1 MFTKGPITRPLKL
14 FCPILA
20 VLLAPGG
27 IQAQEKTDVQPGAL
41 KQILDR
47 LDRLE
52 HENHDLA
59 DEVHALRT
67 ELAAARSQ
75 PAQKQPAEAE
85 TAQGQTATPSPLP
98 EAPPPEAP
106 LEERVQVAEQ
116 RAADLSQEKVE
127 ASQRFPISLTGMV
140 LFNAFLNGKNA
151 GGAENPTYASAVSGP
166 ATNGATIA
174 QTVLGLRYESPRALW
189 GAQVNGS
196 VFFDFYGGDGTSLD
210 HTARLRTAAIQLDW
224 TNTSV
229 MVGQDKPL
237 IAPRDP
243 FSLAQVGVSAFT
255 GAGNLW
261 LWSPQAKVEER
272 FKLGDNSGLR
282 AQIGLYEMGGT
293 YTYTEST
300 SYPNSV
306 VESSAG
312 PALEGRFEFWH
323 RFGEHTRI
331 ELAPGFHTA
340 QTTEDGVS
348 VPSRLFSFDWFAN
361 PWEKI
366 EFTGTFYDGENIA
379 GLGTIGPGYFVV
391 GPAQV
396 RPVQAMG
403 GWAQLAWLATPK
415 LTFHLIA
422 GQHNNQESE
431 VSEGLIYKNQGYAAN
446 LVYRLAPNVLFS
458 LEGMQVRTSWVG
470 SSGTRLNNHYDLGV
484 AYLF

>member
-1 MFTKGPITRPLKL
+1 MFTKRR
-14 FCPILA
+14 LA
-20 VLLAPGG
+20 LLTLLLASPG
-27 IQAQEKTDVQPGAL
+27 IRAQEKPDLQQGAL
-41 KQILDR
+41 QQILQR

-52 HENHDLA
+52 EENHKLT

-67 ELAAARSQ
+67 ELAAGRGQ
-75 PAQKQPAEAE
+75 PGEAQ
-85 TAQGQTATPSPLP
+85 TAQAPATTP
-98 EAPPPEAP
+98 PPPEAP

-116 RAADLSQEKVE
+116 RVSDLSQEKVE
-127 ASQRFPISLTGMV
+127 ASERFPISLAGMV

-151 GGAENPTYASAVSGP
+151 AGDQDPTTVSAASGST
-166 ATNGATIA
+166 TNGATVA
-174 QTVLGLRYESPRALW
+174 QTVLGLRYESPKALW
-189 GAQVNGS
+189 GAAVNGS
-196 VFFDFYGGDGTSLD
+196 VFFDFYGGTGTTLD

-224 TNTSV
+224 ANTSV

-243 FSLAQVGVSAFT
+243 FSLAQVGVAPFT
-255 GAGNLW
+255 DAGNLW
-261 LWSPQAKVEER
+261 LWSPQVKVEER
-272 FKLGDNSGLR
+272 FKFGDDSGLR
-282 AQIGLYEMGGT
+282 AQLGLYEMGQNTYDSGYLSSGT
-293 YTYTEST
+293 GSR
-300 SYPNSV
+300 S
-306 VESSAG
+306 G

-340 QTTEDGVS
+340 QTTDDGVS

-366 EFTGTFYDGENIA
+366 EFTGAFYNGENIS
-379 GLGTIGPGYFVV
+379 GLGTIGSGYYTSGPGYDL
-391 GPAQV
+391 GPALV
-396 RPVQAMG
+396 RPVQSIG
-403 GWAQLAWLATPK
+403 GWTQLAWLATPK

-422 GQHNNQESE
+422 GQHNNQATE

-458 LEGMQVRTSWVG
+458 LEGMQLRTSYVG
-470 SSGTRLNNHYDLGV
+470 TGTRLNNHYDLGV

>member
-1 MFTKGPITRPLKL
+1 MFTKRRLTRSIKVA
-14 FCPILA
+14 CPILTL
-20 VLLAPGG
+20 LLAPPGVR
-27 IQAQEKTDVQPGAL
+27 AQEKTDLQ
-41 KQILDR
+41 QILQR

-52 HENHDLA
+52 QENVKLA

-67 ELAAARSQ
+67 ELAAARGQ
-75 PAQKQPAEAE
+75 PSDAPAAAQSAQAPAA
-85 TAQGQTATPSPLP
+85 
-98 EAPPPEAP
+98 APV
-106 LEERVQVAEQ
+106 EERVQVAEQ

-127 ASQRFPISLTGMV
+127 ASQRFPVSLTGMV

-151 GGAENPTYASAVSGP
+151 AGDEDPTTASATSGHT
-166 ATNGATIA
+166 TNGATIA
-174 QTVLGLRYESPRALW
+174 QTVLGLRYESPKALW

-255 GAGNLW
+255 AAGNLW
-261 LWSPQAKVEER
+261 LWSPEVKVEER
-272 FKLGDNSGLR
+272 FKFGGDSGLR
-282 AQIGLYEMGGT
+282 AQLGLYEMGGT
-293 YTYTEST
+293 YTYTETT
-300 SYPNSV
+300 SYFNGS

-323 RFGEHTRI
+323 LFGEHTRI

-340 QTTEDGVS
+340 QTTENGVS

-366 EFTGTFYDGENIA
+366 EFTGAFYNGENIA
-379 GLGTIGPGYFVV
+379 GLGTIGPGYFVF
-391 GPAQV
+391 GTFV
-396 RPVQAMG
+396 RPVQSIG
-403 GWAQLAWLATPK
+403 GWTQLAWLATPK

-422 GQHNNQESE
+422 GQHNNQASE
-431 VSEGLIYKNQGYAAN
+431 VPDGLIYKNQGYAAN

-458 LEGMQVRTSWVG
+458 LEGMQLRTSYVG
-470 SSGTRLNNHYDLGV
+470 SGTRLNNHYDLGV

>member
-1 MFTKGPITRPLKL
+1 MVTKRCLPLSVKVV
-14 FCPILA
+14 CPILTL
-20 VLLAPGG
+20 LLAPLAVP
-27 IQAQEKTDVQPGAL
+27 AQEKTDLQQGTL
-41 KQILDR
+41 EQILER

-52 HENHDLA
+52 AENHKLA

-67 ELAAARSQ
+67 ELAAAKGPGLAQ
-75 PAQKQPAEAE
+75 PEQAQAA
-85 TAQGQTATPSPLP
+85 G
-98 EAPPPEAP
+98 APGPEAP

-151 GGAENPTYASAVSGP
+151 AGDENPTTVAATSGP
-166 ATNGATIA
+166 TTDGATVA
-174 QTVLGLRYESPRALW
+174 QTVLGLRFESPKALW

-210 HTARLRTAAIQLDW
+210 HTARLRTADIQFDW
-224 TNTSV
+224 ANTSV

-243 FSLAQVGVSAFT
+243 FSLAQVGVSPFT
-255 GAGNLW
+255 AAGNLW
-261 LWSPQAKVEER
+261 LWSPQVKVEER
-272 FKLGDNSGLR
+272 FKFGGDSGLR
-282 AQIGLYEMGGT
+282 AQIGMYEMGGT
-293 YTYTEST
+293 YMSESYTDNTIYS
-300 SYPNSV
+300 NS

-323 RFGEHTRI
+323 KFGERKRI

-340 QTTEDGVS
+340 QTTENGVA

-366 EFTGTFYDGENIA
+366 EFTGAFYNGENIA
-379 GLGTIGPGYFVV
+379 GLGTIGPGYFVLERT
-391 GPAQV
+391 QV
-396 RPVQAMG
+396 RPVQAIG
-403 GWAQLAWLATPK
+403 GWTQLAWLATPK

-422 GQHNNQESE
+422 GQQSNQASE
-431 VSEGLIYKNQGYAAN
+431 VPDGLIYKNQGYAAN

-458 LEGMQVRTSWVG
+458 LEGMQLRTSYMG
-470 SSGTRLNNHYDLGV
+470 SGTRLNNHYDLGV

>member
-1 MFTKGPITRPLKL
+1 MFTKRRLTRSMKVA
-14 FCPILA
+14 CPILTL
-20 VLLAPGG
+20 LLAPPGVR
-27 IQAQEKTDVQPGAL
+27 AQEKTDLQ
-41 KQILDR
+41 QILQR

-52 HENHDLA
+52 QENLKLA

-67 ELAAARSQ
+67 ELAASRGQ
-75 PAQKQPAEAE
+75 PVE
-85 TAQGQTATPSPLP
+85 GQSTPP
-98 EAPPPEAP
+98 PPPEAP
-106 LEERVQVAEQ
+106 VEERVQVAEQ
-116 RAADLSQEKVE
+116 RVADLSQEKVE
-127 ASQRFPISLTGMV
+127 ASQRFPVSLTGMV

-151 GGAENPTYASAVSGP
+151 AGDEDPTTASATSGHT
-166 ATNGATIA
+166 TNGATIA
-174 QTVLGLRYESPRALW
+174 QTVLGLRYESPKALW

-196 VFFDFYGGDGTSLD
+196 VFFDFDGGDGTSLD

-224 TNTSV
+224 LNTSV

-255 GAGNLW
+255 AAGNLW
-261 LWSPQAKVEER
+261 LWSPEVKVEER
-272 FKLGDNSGLR
+272 FKFGSDSGLR
-282 AQIGLYEMGGT
+282 AQLGLYEMGGT
-293 YTYTEST
+293 YTYTQTT
-300 SYPNSV
+300 SYFNGS

-331 ELAPGFHTA
+331 EFAPGFHTA
-340 QTTEDGVS
+340 QTTENGVS

-366 EFTGTFYDGENIA
+366 EFTGAFYNGENIA
-379 GLGTIGPGYFVV
+379 GLGTIGPGYFVF
-391 GPAQV
+391 GTFV
-396 RPVQAMG
+396 RPVQSIG
-403 GWAQLAWLATPK
+403 GWTQLAWLATPK

-422 GQHNNQESE
+422 GQHNNQASE
-431 VSEGLIYKNQGYAAN
+431 VSDGLIYKNQGYAAN

-458 LEGMQVRTSWVG
+458 LEGMQLRTSYVG
-470 SSGTRLNNHYDLGV
+470 TGTRLNNHYDLGV

>member
-1 MFTKGPITRPLKL
+1 MFTKRPFTRSIKVACPLFTL
-14 FCPILA
+14 
-20 VLLAPGG
+20 LLASPG
-27 IQAQEKTDVQPGAL
+27 IQAQEKTDLEQGAL
-41 KQILDR
+41 KQILQR

-52 HENHDLA
+52 QENHELA

-67 ELAAARSQ
+67 ELAATRRQ
-75 PAQKQPAEAE
+75 PAQTQPEQTSPGGVQQAE
-85 TAQGQTATPSPLP
+85 TPPGAPLSP
-98 EAPPPEAP
+98 EAPID
-106 LEERVQVAEQ
+106 ERVQVAEQ
-116 RAADLSQEKVE
+116 RVADLSQEKVE
-127 ASQRFPISLTGMV
+127 ASQRFPVSLSGMV

-151 GGAENPTYASAVSGP
+151 AGDENPITASASSGP
-166 ATNGATIA
+166 TTNGATIA
-174 QTVLGLRYESPRALW
+174 QTVLGLRYESPKALW
-189 GAQVNGS
+189 GAEVNGS
-196 VFFDFYGGDGTSLD
+196 VFFDFYGGDGTSLG
-210 HTARLRTAAIQLDW
+210 HVARLRTASIQLDW

-243 FSLAQVGVSAFT
+243 FSLAQVGVSPFT

-272 FKLGDNSGLR
+272 FKFGADTGLR
-282 AQIGLYEMGGT
+282 AQLGLYEMGGT
-293 YTYTEST
+293 YADAAI
-300 SYPNSV
+300 YPGPTV
-306 VESSAG
+306 ASSSG
-312 PALEGRFEFWH
+312 PAVEGRFEFWH
-323 RFGEHTRI
+323 TFGEHTRI

-366 EFTGTFYDGENIA
+366 EFTGSFYNGENIA
-379 GLGTIGPGYFVV
+379 GLGTIGPGYFVW
-391 GPAQV
+391 GSLV
-396 RPVQAMG
+396 RPVQSIG

-422 GQHNNQESE
+422 GQHNNQASE
-431 VSEGLIYKNQGYAAN
+431 VSDGLIYKNQGYAAN

-458 LEGMQVRTSWVG
+458 LEGMQLRTSYAG
-470 SSGTRLNNHYDLGV
+470 SGTRLNNHYDLGV

>member
-1 MFTKGPITRPLKL
+1 
-14 FCPILA
+14 
-20 VLLAPGG
+20 VN
-27 IQAQEKTDVQPGAL
+27 
-41 KQILDR
+41 QILQR

-52 HENHDLA
+52 EENHKLA

-67 ELAAARSQ
+67 ELATARAQ
-75 PAQKQPAEAE
+75 PAPA
-85 TAQGQTATPSPLP
+85 QTAVAATQ
-98 EAPPPEAP
+98 PPEAP
-106 LEERVQVAEQ
+106 LEERVEVAEQ

-151 GGAENPTYASAVSGP
+151 AGNESPTSVAATSGS
-166 ATNGATIA
+166 TTDGATVA
-174 QTVLGLRYESPRALW
+174 QTVLGLRFESPKALW

-196 VFFDFYGGDGTSLD
+196 VFFDFYGGEGTSLD
-210 HTARLRTAAIQLDW
+210 HTARLRTADIQLDW

-243 FSLAQVGVSAFT
+243 FSLAQVGVSPFT

-261 LWSPQAKVEER
+261 LWSPQVKVEER
-272 FKLGDNSGLR
+272 FKFGEESGLR

-293 YTYTEST
+293 YMTEAYTDST
-300 SYPNSV
+300 IYSNGA

-323 RFGEHTRI
+323 KFGEHTRI

-340 QTTEDGVS
+340 QTTENGIS

-366 EFTGTFYDGENIA
+366 EFTGAFYDGENIA
-379 GLGTIGPGYFVV
+379 GLGTIGPGYFVSSP
-391 GPAQV
+391 GSV
-396 RPVQAMG
+396 RPVQAIG
-403 GWAQLAWLATPK
+403 GWTQLAWLATPK
-415 LTFHLIA
+415 LSFHLIA
-422 GQHNNQESE
+422 GQHNNQASE
-431 VSEGLIYKNQGYAAN
+431 VAGGLIYKNQGYAAN
-446 LVYRLAPNVLFS
+446 LVYRLAPNVLLS
-458 LEGMQVRTSWVG
+458 LEGMQLRTSYVG
-470 SSGTRLNNHYDLGV
+470 SGTRLNNHYDLGV

>member
-1 MFTKGPITRPLKL
+1 MFTKRPLSRSIRVV
-14 FCPILA
+14 CPILT
-20 VLLAPGG
+20 LILAPPGVR
-27 IQAQEKTDVQPGAL
+27 AQEKPDLQQDAF
-41 KQILDR
+41 KQILQR

-52 HENHDLA
+52 EENHKLS

-67 ELAAARSQ
+67 ELAAAKG
-75 PAQKQPAEAE
+75 PPAEKQAVAGQP
-85 TAQGQTATPSPLP
+85 TQAQAADAPS
-98 EAPPPEAP
+98 EAP
-106 LEERVQVAEQ
+106 LQERVQVAEQ

-140 LFNAFLNGKNA
+140 LFNAFLNGKNTA
-151 GGAENPTYASAVSGP
+151 GDENPTYASAASGP
-166 ATNGATIA
+166 TTNGATIA
-174 QTVLGLRYESPRALW
+174 QTVLGLRFESPKALW

-210 HTARLRTAAIQLDW
+210 HIARLRTADIQFDW

-243 FSLAQVGVSAFT
+243 FSLAQVGVSPFT

-261 LWSPQAKVEER
+261 LWSPQVKVEER
-272 FKLGDNSGLR
+272 FKFGDNSGLR
-282 AQIGLYEMGGT
+282 AQLGLYEMGGT
-293 YTYTEST
+293 YMAGTYTDSAGYLGG
-300 SYPNSV
+300 S

-323 RFGEHTRI
+323 KFGEHKRI

-340 QTTEDGVS
+340 QTTEEGVS

-366 EFTGTFYDGENIA
+366 EFTGAFYSGENIA
-379 GLGTIGPGYFVV
+379 GLGAIGPGYFVS
-391 GPAQV
+391 GPTSV
-396 RPVQAMG
+396 RAVQAIG
-403 GWAQLAWLATPK
+403 GWTQLAWLATPK

-422 GQHNNQESE
+422 GQQSNQASE

-458 LEGMQVRTSWVG
+458 LEGMQLRTSYVDT
-470 SSGTRLNNHYDLGV
+470 GTRLNNHYDLGV

>member
-1 MFTKGPITRPLKL
+1 MSNNRPITGPLKT

-20 VLLAPGG
+20 VLLTPSG
-27 IQAQEKTDVQPGAL
+27 IQAQEKTDLQ
-41 KQILDR
+41 QILQR

-52 HENHDLA
+52 EENHKLA

-67 ELAAARSQ
+67 ELAAAIA
-75 PAQKQPAEAE
+75 P
-85 TAQGQTATPSPLP
+85 AQGQVAQS
-98 EAPPPEAP
+98 ASPPEAP

-116 RAADLSQEKVE
+116 RTADLSQEKVE
-127 ASQRFPISLTGMV
+127 ASQRFPISLTGML

-151 GGAENPTYASAVSGP
+151 AGNENPTAASAASGS

-174 QTVLGLRYESPRALW
+174 QTVLGLRYQSPKALW
-189 GAQVNGS
+189 GAAVNGS

-210 HTARLRTAAIQLDW
+210 HTARLRTAAVQLDW

-243 FSLAQVGVSAFT
+243 FSLAQVGVSPFT

-272 FKLGDNSGLR
+272 FKFGSDSGLR

-293 YTYTEST
+293 YTVTANTNYFDNSAESR
-300 SYPNSV
+300 S
-306 VESSAG
+306 G

-323 RFGEHTRI
+323 KFGEHTRI
-331 ELAPGFHTA
+331 ELAPGFHIA
-340 QTTEDGVS
+340 QTTESGVS

-366 EFTGTFYDGENIA
+366 EFTGAFYSGENIA
-379 GLGTIGPGYFVV
+379 GLGTIGPGYFGL
-391 GPAQV
+391 GPLV
-396 RPVQAMG
+396 RPVQSMG

-422 GQHNNQESE
+422 GQHNNQASE

-458 LEGMQVRTSWVG
+458 LEAMQLRTSYVAT
-470 SSGTRLNNHYDLGV
+470 GTRLNNHYDLGV

>member
-1 MFTKGPITRPLKL
+1 MV
-14 FCPILA
+14 CPI
-20 VLLAPGG
+20 VTLLFAPSGVR
-27 IQAQEKTDVQPGAL
+27 AQEKTDLQQDAL
-41 KQILDR
+41 KQILQR

-52 HENHDLA
+52 QENRKLT

-67 ELAAARSQ
+67 ELSAAKGPPEGQPVQAQ
-75 PAQKQPAEAE
+75 PAQAQTAGAPTGPAEA
-85 TAQGQTATPSPLP
+85 PLD
-98 EAPPPEAP
+98 EQ
-106 LEERVQVAEQ
+106 VQVAQQ
-116 RAADLSQEKVE
+116 RVADLSQEKVE

-151 GGAENPTYASAVSGP
+151 GGDENPTSASATSGP
-166 ATNGATIA
+166 TTDGATVA
-174 QTVLGLRYESPRALW
+174 QTVLGLRFESPKALW
-189 GAQVNGS
+189 GAAVNGS

-210 HTARLRTAAIQLDW
+210 HTVRLRTADIQFDW
-224 TNTSV
+224 ANTSV

-243 FSLAQVGVSAFT
+243 FSLAQVGVSPFT

-272 FKLGDNSGLR
+272 FKFGNASGLR
-282 AQIGLYEMGGT
+282 AQLGVYEMGGT
-293 YTYTEST
+293 YMSQTYTEST
-300 SYPNSV
+300 IYSSSSV
-306 VESSAG
+306 DSSAG

-323 RFGEHTRI
+323 KFGEHTRI

-340 QTTEDGVS
+340 QTTENGVS

-366 EFTGTFYDGENIA
+366 EFTGAFYNGENIA
-379 GLGTIGPGYFVV
+379 GLGTIGPGYLVL
-391 GPAQV
+391 GPELV
-396 RPVQAMG
+396 RPVQAIG
-403 GWAQLAWLATPK
+403 GWTQLAWLATPK

-422 GQHNNQESE
+422 GQHNNQASE

-458 LEGMQVRTSWVG
+458 LEGMQVRTSYVG
-470 SSGTRLNNHYDLGV
+470 TGTRLNNHYDLGV

>member
-1 MFTKGPITRPLKL
+1 
-14 FCPILA
+14 
-20 VLLAPGG
+20 V
-27 IQAQEKTDVQPGAL
+27 
-41 KQILDR
+41 
-47 LDRLE
+47 
-52 HENHDLA
+52 
-59 DEVHALRT
+59 
-67 ELAAARSQ
+67 S
-75 PAQKQPAEAE
+75 
-85 TAQGQTATPSPLP
+85 
-98 EAPPPEAP
+98 PPEAP
-106 LEERVQVAEQ
+106 LDERVQVAEQ
-116 RAADLSQEKVE
+116 RTADLSQEKVE

-151 GGAENPTYASAVSGP
+151 AGNENPTAASAAYGSP
-166 ATNGATIA
+166 TNGATIA
-174 QTVLGLRYESPRALW
+174 QTVLGLRYESPKALW
-189 GAQVNGS
+189 GAAVNGS

-224 TNTSV
+224 ANTSV

-255 GAGNLW
+255 AAGNLW
-261 LWSPQAKVEER
+261 LWSPEAKVEQR
-272 FKLGDNSGLR
+272 FKFGNDSGLR

-293 YTYTEST
+293 YIVTPNTNYFDNSGESR
-300 SYPNSV
+300 S
-306 VESSAG
+306 G

-331 ELAPGFHTA
+331 ELAPGFHVA
-340 QTTEDGVS
+340 QTTESGVS

-366 EFTGTFYDGENIA
+366 EFTGAFYSGENIA
-379 GLGTIGPGYFVV
+379 GLGTIGPGYFGL
-391 GPAQV
+391 GPLV
-396 RPVQAMG
+396 RPVQSIG
-403 GWAQLAWLATPK
+403 GWTQLAWLATPK

-422 GQHNNQESE
+422 GQHNNQASE

-458 LEGMQVRTSWVG
+458 LEAMQLRTSYVAT
-470 SSGTRLNNHYDLGV
+470 GTRLNNHYDLGV

>member
-1 MFTKGPITRPLKL
+1 MSNNRPITRPLKT
-14 FCPILA
+14 FCPILV
-20 VLLAPGG
+20 VLLTPSG
-27 IQAQEKTDVQPGAL
+27 IQAQEKTDLQ
-41 KQILDR
+41 QILQR

-52 HENHDLA
+52 EENHKLA

-67 ELAAARSQ
+67 ELAAAKE
-75 PAQKQPAEAE
+75 P
-85 TAQGQTATPSPLP
+85 AQGQVAQS
-98 EAPPPEAP
+98 ASPPEAP
-106 LEERVQVAEQ
+106 LEERVQVVEQ
-116 RAADLSQEKVE
+116 RTADLSQEKVE

-140 LFNAFLNGKNA
+140 LFNAFLNGKYSA
-151 GGAENPTYASAVSGP
+151 GNEDPTVASAASGF

-174 QTVLGLRYESPRALW
+174 QTVLGLRYDSPKALW
-189 GAQVNGS
+189 GAAVNGS
-196 VFFDFYGGDGTSLD
+196 VFFDFYAGDGTSLD

-243 FSLAQVGVSAFT
+243 FSLAQVGVSPFT
-255 GAGNLW
+255 AAGNLW

-272 FKLGDNSGLR
+272 FKFGNDSGLR

-293 YTYTEST
+293 YAVVPNTNYFDNSPESR
-300 SYPNSV
+300 S
-306 VESSAG
+306 G

-331 ELAPGFHTA
+331 ELAPGFHIA
-340 QTTEDGVS
+340 QTTESGVS

-366 EFTGTFYDGENIA
+366 EFTGAFYSGENIA
-379 GLGTIGPGYFVV
+379 GLGTIGPGYFGL
-391 GPAQV
+391 GPLV
-396 RPVQAMG
+396 RPVQSIG

-422 GQHNNQESE
+422 GQHNNQASE
-431 VSEGLIYKNQGYAAN
+431 VSDGLIYKNQGYAAN
-446 LVYRLAPNVLFS
+446 MVYRLAPNVLFS
-458 LEGMQVRTSWVG
+458 LEAMQLRTSYVAT
-470 SSGTRLNNHYDLGV
+470 GTRLNNHYDLGV